1 MKTTVKK
8 SNMQD
13 KAELAAAAYKTV
25 TATGVGTLG
34 TMAWLNTNQP
44 AITAVCAIVTV
55 LLVLFFGLIRWKYEH
70 KATEAMMNKDTKP
83 AKEEKKT
90 DEPVS
95 TESVPC
101 TPSNP
106 CPEP

>member
-1 MKTTVKK
+1 
-8 SNMQD
+8 MQN
-13 KAELAAAAYKTV
+13 KAEMAAAAYKAV

-34 TMAWLNTNQP
+34 TLAWLNTNQP
-44 AITAVCAIVTV
+44 AITAVCAIATV

-70 KATEAMMNKDTKP
+70 KATEAIMAK
-83 AKEEKKT
+83 KEEK
-90 DEPVS
+90 PVKEEKPITEDDKVV

-106 CPEP
+106 CPDP